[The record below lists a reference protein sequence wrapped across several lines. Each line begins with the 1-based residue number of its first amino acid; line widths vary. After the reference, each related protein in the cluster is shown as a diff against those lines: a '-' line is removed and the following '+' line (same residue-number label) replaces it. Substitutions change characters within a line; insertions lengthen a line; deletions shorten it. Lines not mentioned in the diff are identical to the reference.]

1 MKSITMKEFVE
12 YLIKNLVDD
21 PNSVDVRCFEGERGM
36 IVEVRVAQPDIGKI
50 VGRHGNTIKSLRTI
64 ISAVSARLGKHV
76 RLELIEPAAVEANS

>member
-1 MKSITMKEFVE
+1 MKEFVE

-50 VGRHGNTIKSLRTI
+50 VGRHGNTIKSL
-64 ISAVSARLGKHV
+64 
-76 RLELIEPAAVEANS
+76 